1 MSDALDRR
9 ADGVDEDV
17 GVRRH
22 VQGLNGAQQPH
33 RFREQL
39 DGARRLCRLRR
50 ALFVHVGMVGT
61 MRQGHGGD
69 DAPIRTIQQNIIYRP
84 CPYINT

>member
-1 MSDALDRR
+1 MPRTRMSDALDRR

-61 MRQGHGGD
+61 MRQFGQFN
-69 DAPIRTIQQNIIYRP
+69 RTLSIDHVHI
-84 CPYINT
+84 